1 MSEEVEKFVKDMSV
15 DDQNKIITAIE
26 TCFMKTNVKV
36 DVTSS
41 KNKEG
46 EDNKFERIQEL
57 IKIGTKINETS
68 IKVLEAKKPS
78 KPFQPVDLERIDIKC
93 L

>member
-1 MSEEVEKFVKDMSV
+1 
-15 DDQNKIITAIE
+15 
-26 TCFMKTNVKV
+26 MKTNVKV

-78 KPFQPVDLERIDIKC
+78 KPF
-93 L
+93 